1 MKTLFSSFFLMILG
15 SSLNAQVF
23 SSDFETWTA
32 GTPDGWGGSA
42 THTIDLAVSESSDAQ
57 SGTKSCQLT
66 TTGTSH
72 RRFSTQEMTVNPGT
86 TYQVS
91 FWVKGS
97 GEIRTGLGVAP
108 YEPANYSYNSYISVS
123 SDTWTQHT
131 QNITAGG
138 TGTGQFIFSV
148 RNTVAPNHIL
158 LDNVVIT
165 EATVSTVSI
174 YDIQYT
180 TNPNGNSPLL
190 GQTLTTTGVVTGTY
204 TSGTT
209 TLNYGY
215 FLQDGDGAW
224 NGIHVFQGTNS
235 NLPAIGNA
243 VQVTGTVAEFNN
255 LTQLTNVTTVV
266 TNPSGTLPNP
276 VTITSLQLSTEE
288 QYEGVLVRILN
299 AECTEQNSGFGMWEI
314 NDGSGAAKAHSLM
327 HDFSPTLGADYHIT
341 GVVNYSFEEFRI
353 CYRNAADIEVVN
365 SNVGEVSI
373 SEIQF
378 TTDAAGA
385 SPMVGT
391 TVTTSGIV
399 TGIRPGDGY
408 FIQDGSGPWNGIY
421 VYATTNVPNPGD
433 LVRITANVSE
443 YFGMTQ
449 LSSISSVEVLST
461 GNPLPDFTIITSA
474 QVNTEAYE
482 AVLVRVENA
491 VCTNA
496 NAGFGMWEI
505 NNGTGPAKVDDDI
518 FSFTPTLGTAY
529 NVHGPVFY
537 SYSEF
542 KILPRFSADVQVYV
556 ASINELE
563 NNLFAVYPNPTS
575 GICTIQVNQP
585 VHAAK
590 LSVTNLLGQQIFTA
604 ELTETSTTLS
614 LEGEPQGVYFVT
626 LTNGTTQS
634 TQRVI
639 LN

>member
-1 MKTLFSSFFLMILG
+1 MKTLFSSLFLMLLG
-15 SSLNAQVF
+15 VSLNAQVF

-42 THTIDLAVSESSDAQ
+42 THTIDLAIAESSDAQ
-57 SGTKSCQLT
+57 SGAKSCQLAV
-66 TTGTSH
+66 TGTEH
-72 RRFSTQEMTVNPGT
+72 RRFSTTSVNVTSGTV
-86 TYQVS
+86 YQIS
-91 FWVKGS
+91 FWVKGE
-97 GEIRTGLGVAP
+97 GEIRTGLLR
-108 YEPANYSYNSYISVS
+108 EPNTYQTYNSYIQVNSG
-123 SDTWTQHT
+123 TWTNYT

-138 TGTGQFIFSV
+138 SGSAQFIFSV
-148 RNTVAPNHIL
+148 VNTVGPTHL
-158 LDNVVIT
+158 LIDNVVIT

-174 YDIQYT
+174 YDIQFT
-180 TNPNGNSPLL
+180 SNPNGDSPLL

-204 TSGTT
+204 VSGT
-209 TLNYGY
+209 NHGY
-215 FLQDGDGAW
+215 FIQDGDGAW

-235 NLPAIGNA
+235 NLPAIGNV

-255 LTQLTNVTTVV
+255 LTQLTNVTTLV

-276 VTITSLQLSTEE
+276 VTVTSLQLSTEE
-288 QYEGVLVRILN
+288 QYEGVLVRVLN

-314 NDGSGAAKAHSLM
+314 NDGTGAAKAHNLM
-327 HDFSPTLGADYHIT
+327 YTLSPTLGAEYHIT
-341 GVVNYSFEEFRI
+341 GVVNYSFSEFRI

-365 SNVGEVSI
+365 SNVNEVTI

-378 TTDAAGA
+378 TTDAAGG
-385 SPMVGT
+385 SPLVGN
-391 TVTTSGIV
+391 TVTTSGVV
-399 TGIRPGDGY
+399 TAIRPGDGY

-421 VYATTNVPNPGD
+421 VFSTTNVPNPGD

-449 LSSISSVEVLST
+449 LSSISSFEALST

-529 NVHGPVFY
+529 NVQGPVFY
-537 SYSEF
+537 SFSEF

-563 NNLFAVYPNPTS
+563 NNQFTVYPNPST
-575 GICTIQVNQP
+575 GMYTIQVNQP
-585 VHAAK
+585 TNAAMI
-590 LSVTNLLGQQIFTA
+590 SVTNMLGQQIFTS
-604 ELTETSTTLS
+604 ELTQTSLTIS
-614 LEGEPQGVYFVT
+614 LEGEPQGVYFIT
-626 LTNGTTQS
+626 LTNGTTRS
-634 TQRVI
+634 TQRII

>member
-23 SSDFETWTA
+23 SSDFETWT
-32 GTPDGWGGSA
+32 GSTPDGWGGSA

-57 SGTKSCQLT
+57 SGTKSCQLAV
-66 TTGTSH
+66 TGIDH
-72 RRFSTQEMTVNPGT
+72 RRFSTTSVNVTSGTV
-86 TYQVS
+86 YQVS
-91 FWVKGS
+91 FWVKGE
-97 GEIRTGLGVAP
+97 GEIRTGLLR
-108 YEPANYSYNSYISVS
+108 EPGTYQSYNSYIQVNSG
-123 SDTWTQHT
+123 TWTNYT

-138 TGTGQFIFSV
+138 TGSAQFIFSV
-148 RNTVAPNHIL
+148 VNTVGPNHIL

-180 TNPNGNSPLL
+180 TNPNGDSPLL

-204 TSGTT
+204 NSGV
-209 TLNYGY
+209 NYGY

-235 NLPAIGNA
+235 NLPTIGNA

-288 QYEGVLVRILN
+288 QYEGVLVRVLN
-299 AECTEQNSGFGMWEI
+299 AECTEQNSNFGMWEI
-314 NDGSGAAKAHSLM
+314 NDGSGAAKAHNLM
-327 HDFSPTLGADYHIT
+327 HTFSPTLGAEYHIT
-341 GVVNYSFEEFRI
+341 GVVNYSFSEFRI

-365 SNVGEVSI
+365 SNVSEVSI

-385 SPMVGT
+385 SPLVGT

-449 LSSISSVEVLST
+449 LSTISSVEVLST

-537 SYSEF
+537 SFSEF

-575 GICTIQVNQP
+575 GMCTIQVNQP

-590 LSVTNLLGQQIFTA
+590 LSVTNMLGQQIFTA

-626 LTNGTTQS
+626 LSNGTAQS